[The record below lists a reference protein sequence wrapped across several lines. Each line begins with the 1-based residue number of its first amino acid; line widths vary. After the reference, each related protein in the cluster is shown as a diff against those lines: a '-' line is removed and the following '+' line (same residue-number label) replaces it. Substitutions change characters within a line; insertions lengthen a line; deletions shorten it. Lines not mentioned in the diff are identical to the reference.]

1 MPYAVLEKKL
11 KSLPQIALE
20 EVASYVDYIFFKF
33 SESQKT
39 VSPKSR
45 KKGFGCLKDIPCK
58 MSPDF
63 DEPLE
68 EFAEYM

>member
-1 MPYAVLEKKL
+1 MEYSALENKL
-11 KSLPQIALE
+11 KTLPQAAIDEIAT
-20 EVASYVDYIFFKF
+20 YIDYIFYKF
-33 SESQKT
+33 TTAEKQNHTFSK
-39 VSPKSR
+39 

-58 MSPDF
+58 ISPDF